1 MQGFGTGKRKQPC
14 FIMGSRVLGKHE
26 TNIYLKKKNICNIIP
41 QDRHGDLWWNAVN
54 KVIMINLIT
63 LT

>member
-1 MQGFGTGKRKQPC
+1 
-14 FIMGSRVLGKHE
+14 MGSRVLGKHE
-26 TNIYLKKKNICNIIP
+26 TDIYIKRKKKIP

-54 KVIMINLIT
+54 KVILIKLIT